1 MRILA
6 IDPGTE
12 KSGFVLFDSN
22 TKSIIESGIVENEE
36 LLHRSTW
43 SDADFLAIEM
53 VNSFGQAVGRTTF
66 ETVLWIG
73 RFIQYGVSN
82 GIKYEKLYKKVDI
95 NTTLCFSNKVK
106 DSNIRQAILDM
117 FEPTGGGK
125 TPQIGTK
132 AQPGPLYGVSSHAI
146 SALAVAL
153 TYCLKNKLIER

>member
-1 MRILA
+1 MRIFA

-12 KSGFVLFDSN
+12 KSGFVLFESN

-43 SDADFLAIEM
+43 ADADIMAVESVKSYGM
-53 VNSFGQAVGRTTF
+53 AVGDTTF
-66 ETVLWIG
+66 ETVIWIG
-73 RFIQYGVSN
+73 RFIQYAVSN
-82 GIKYEKLYKKVDI
+82 GIEYVKLYKKVDI
-95 NTTLCFSNKVK
+95 NPTLCFSNKAK
-106 DSNIRQAILDM
+106 DANIRQAIMDM

-153 TYCLKNKLIER
+153 AYCLKNKLIER

>member
-1 MRILA
+1 MRVLA

-36 LLHRSTW
+36 LLYRSTW
-43 SDADFLAIEM
+43 ADADFLAVEM
-53 VNSFGQAVGRTTF
+53 CANYGMPSGKTIF
-66 ETVLWIG
+66 ETVLWVG
-73 RFIQYGVSN
+73 RFIQYAASN
-82 GIKYEKLYKKVDI
+82 GIMHEKLYKKIDI
-95 NTTLCFSNKVK
+95 NPALCFSNKAK
-106 DSNIRQAILDM
+106 DANIRQAVMDM

-132 AQPGPLYGVSSHAI
+132 AQPGPLYGVTSHAI

>member
-22 TKSIIESGIVENEE
+22 TKSILESGIVENEE
-36 LLHRSTW
+36 LLYRSTW
-43 SDADFLAIEM
+43 ADADILAVEM
-53 VNSFGQAVGRTTF
+53 CANYGMPSGKTIF

-73 RFIQYGVSN
+73 RFIQYAASN
-82 GIKYEKLYKKVDI
+82 GIMHEKLYKKVDI
-95 NTTLCFSNKVK
+95 NPTLCFSNKAK
-106 DSNIRQAILDM
+106 DANIRQAIIDM

>member
-1 MRILA
+1 MRIFA

-12 KSGFVLFDSN
+12 KSGFVLFESN

-43 SDADFLAIEM
+43 VDADIMAVETIKSYGM
-53 VNSFGQAVGRTTF
+53 AVGDTTF
-66 ETVLWIG
+66 ETVIWIG
-73 RFIQYGVSN
+73 RFIQYAVSN
-82 GIKYEKLYKKVDI
+82 GIEYVKLYKKVDI
-95 NTTLCFSNKVK
+95 NPTLCFSNKAK
-106 DSNIRQAILDM
+106 DANIRQAIMDM